1 MKRVKRDMFTEKEK
15 DTEKRLKE
23 MIKERSFSPMIRGT
37 PSPMKRRKTTETISE
52 VEKEEEE
59 VKSPSLKLQA
69 EITDSPERTEMKPSM
84 QRKSEISSNEK
95 KLDAI
100 IKSILSPNRSIQKPK
115 FHPEK
120 VGSVNVSNYSPI
132 LTTVQR
138 ERSPEKP

>member
-1 MKRVKRDMFTEKEK
+1 MKRVRKELHSEKEK
-15 DTEKRLKE
+15 DTEKR
-23 MIKERSFSPMIRGT
+23 IKEIIKDRKFSPMIRGT
-37 PSPMKRRKTTETISE
+37 PSPMKKRKTTEAISE
-52 VEKEEEE
+52 AEKEEEE
-59 VKSPSLKLQA
+59 LKSPVDKFKA
-69 EITDSPERTEMKPSM
+69 EITESPERNEVKPSM
-84 QRKSEISSNEK
+84 QRKSEISANEK

-138 ERSPEKP
+138 AERSPEH